1 MWLFFSPLLCLFTKP
16 YELTEQD
23 LLFWAK
29 ILVCTDVAACLLEH
43 TKKSLMLPWCFLY
56 PSAGCREVERRDI
69 QNICWWGF
77 LHVLW
82 GHLTMVGCALY
93 MRRLCP
99 HKAMVAIPINIIHQ
113 HQMQPSST
121 FAALF
126 SPPLLHGRM
135 SSSHMSSCS
144 TSQNSAF
151 ARKSKHHPEYYCRR
165 RVLVLCSTSIGIG
178 GFSSDSW
185 DRIPNVSSSK
195 LPYFDWMQGF

>member
-1 MWLFFSPLLCLFTKP
+1 MWFSSVLGCVFSQNPMSWQSRTCCF
-16 YELTEQD
+16 ELKF
-23 LLFWAK
+23 LHA
-29 ILVCTDVAACLLEH
+29 
-43 TKKSLMLPWCFLY
+43 LMLRLACWNTRKFLWCFLGASSN

-82 GHLTMVGCALY
+82 GHLTMAGCALY

-113 HQMQPSST
+113 HQTQPSST

-135 SSSHMSSCS
+135 SSSHVSSCS
-144 TSQNSAF
+144 TFQNSAF
-151 ARKSKHHPEYYCRR
+151 AGKSKHHPEYYCRH

-195 LPYFDWMQGF
+195 LPYFDWTQGF